1 MEKAAVFFLNFGII
15 AKISL
20 LFIWNGRERIDRVW
34 AIDFRHISNTGRVL
48 QSEKD
53 VTVSIRCFF
62 FQKENEKRKAK
73 FWKFWC
79 VRVFGFFFYGA
90 SCYWQPIGGRQ
101 VEDARGPTVFCLV
114 GFRFFFTVWR
124 SRVES

>member
-62 FQKENEKRKAK
+62 FSKGK
-73 FWKFWC
+73 
-79 VRVFGFFFYGA
+79 
-90 SCYWQPIGGRQ
+90 
-101 VEDARGPTVFCLV
+101 
-114 GFRFFFTVWR
+114 
-124 SRVES
+124 